1 MIEEIHIEDTDDG
14 YWDAKWFLM
23 GGRNKGGGTTAGNCY
38 ESGIMMHVG
47 AAWSITYGQCT
58 QRGKGSG

>member
-23 GGRNKGGGTTAGNCY
+23 GGRNKGGGTVVGNCY
-38 ESGIMMHVG
+38 ESGLMLQGG
-47 AAWSITYGQCT
+47 ATCNTTHGQCT
-58 QRGKGSG
+58 QRGKGGG